1 MEEKDYNKKPEEA
14 PKKAPKP
21 EETNTSEEK
30 KQSEEVPAIGGKPP
44 KISLFLVLF
53 MFVIL
58 PILVVYFY
66 QAGSAKADKLTQ
78 SQFEQALTENRVI
91 SCEFLRDPATGKDIV
106 KGVFLRDKD
115 SVKLVEEAGNQGSEQ
130 KKIHGYNFKAEV
142 IYTENLDQLIRSS
155 KTNLKVGTQD
165 HSLRDFL
172 TSIVPFILILV
183 ILYFLFVKQLR
194 SAGKGA
200 MQFGKSKAKLQDG
213 NGKKVTFKD
222 VAGLDEV
229 KEEVEEVVHYLKD
242 PGKVRDLGGQVPK
255 GILMVGPPGTG
266 KTLLARA
273 IAGEADAPFYS
284 ISGSDF
290 VEMFVGVGASRVRD
304 MFEQAKKNAP
314 CLIFIDEI
322 DAVGRARFAG
332 IGGGNDER
340 EQTLNALLVEMDGF
354 EANSGIIVIAA
365 TNRPDVLDKA
375 LLRPGRFDRQINVDV
390 PNRKGREEILAVHA
404 KKIKLS
410 DNVELDI
417 VARNTP
423 GFSGA
428 DLANLLNEAALIAAR
443 ADKKAVDMEDMEEA
457 KEKVVWGRERRSYKM
472 SERSRRNTAYHEAGH
487 ALVALHQ
494 EHAMPLHK
502 VTIIPRGKFLG
513 AAMYLPKDD
522 EVSRTEA
529 EIKAQLAM
537 TMGGRIA
544 EKLIFGDV
552 STGAANDIMVATK
565 TAKMM
570 VCQWGMSDEMGLI
583 DYAPS
588 RDNPYSASDDT
599 TKGSQHSDETSN
611 KIDREV
617 RRIIDQ
623 AVKTATDILTE
634 NRDQLEKF
642 AEALLD
648 KETME
653 VAEICELLG
662 IDPKSVDKERFSEEA
677 QEEKPATEVVE
688 PEVEKS
694 EDVENVEDLEEN
706 KNIENKSGE

>member
-1 MEEKDYNKKPEEA
+1 MEEKNDKVEL
-14 PKKAPKP
+14 
-21 EETNTSEEK
+21 EEK
-30 KQSEEVPAIGGKPP
+30 KDDKRTEPEMPFSGGKPP
-44 KISLFLVLF
+44 RISFFLVLF
-53 MFVIL
+53 VLVIL
-58 PILVVYFY
+58 PLMIYFFKNSAGKDAEVELPQSEFIAKLESQTVVGECIL
-66 QAGSAKADKLTQ
+66 K
-78 SQFEQALTENRVI
+78 
-91 SCEFLRDPATGKDIV
+91 RDPSTGKAIV
-106 KGVFLRDKD
+106 HGSFRRDANE
-115 SVKLVEEAGNQGSEQ
+115 VKQNFRSE
-130 KKIHGYNFKAEV
+130 V
-142 IYTENLDQLIRSS
+142 LYTEDLAKLIRSKGVS
-155 KTNLKVGTQD
+155 FKVQTQESTLKDILVNV
-165 HSLRDFL
+165 
-172 TSIVPFILILV
+172 VPFVLV
-183 ILYFLFVKQLR
+183 LMIIYFLFARQLR

-200 MQFGKSKAKLQDG
+200 MQFGKSKAKLQTG
-213 NGKKVTFKD
+213 SGKKVTFKD

-229 KEEVEEVVHYLKD
+229 KEEVEEVVHYLKEPD
-242 PGKVRDLGGQVPK
+242 KVRDLGGQVPK

-304 MFEQAKKNAP
+304 MFEQAKRNAP

-375 LLRPGRFDRQINVDV
+375 LLRPGRFDRQINIDL

-404 KKIKLS
+404 KKVKLA
-410 DNVELDI
+410 DDIDLNV

-428 DLANLLNEAALIAAR
+428 DLANLLNESALIAAR
-443 ADKKAVDMEDMEEA
+443 TDKKAVDMSDVEEA
-457 KEKVVWGRERRSYKM
+457 KEKVLWGRERRSYKM

-487 ALVALHQ
+487 ALVGLHL
-494 EHAMPLHK
+494 EHATPLHK

-522 EVSRTEA
+522 EVSQTEA
-529 EIKAQLAM
+529 EIRAELAV
-537 TMGGRIA
+537 TMGGRVA
-544 EKLIFGDV
+544 EMLVFGDV
-552 STGAANDIMVATK
+552 TTGAANDIMVATR
-565 TAKMM
+565 TAKRM
-570 VCQWGMSDEMGLI
+570 VCQWGMSKEMGLI

-588 RDNPYSASDDT
+588 RGSHYAPSDDM

-611 KIDREV
+611 KIDVEV
-617 RRIIDQ
+617 RKIVDT
-623 AVKTATDILTE
+623 AVNTATDILTN
-634 NRDQLEKF
+634 NRDQLQKF
-642 AEALLD
+642 AEALLE

-653 VAEICELLG
+653 VSEICELLG
-662 IDPKSVDKERFSEEA
+662 FDPETIDKERFSG
-677 QEEKPATEVVE
+677 EKPAETD
-688 PEVEKS
+688 S
-694 EDVENVEDLEEN
+694 DN
-706 KNIENKSGE
+706 KDANDDN